1 MPSVKLLSETTVLQS
16 KIILVFLLK
25 EVILDQH
32 GILMTRS
39 ENIYLVGLMGAGKTT
54 IGRQLAKSLSVPFYD
69 SDKAI
74 EESTGVDIPTIFE
87 FEGEEGF
94 RYREQKMIQQLTQL
108 EGIVLA
114 TGGGAILREENR
126 RLLKENGFIV
136 YLQCSVD
143 RILERTRRDTQRPL
157 LKTENPR
164 ERIES
169 LFAQREHLYLSCADY
184 IIDTGI
190 MQSKTVVNHILEE
203 YRSANR

>member
-1 MPSVKLLSETTVLQS
+1 MSR
-16 KIILVFLLK
+16 F
-25 EVILDQH
+25 
-32 GILMTRS
+32 

-54 IGRQLAKSLSVPFYD
+54 IGRQLARALKLPFYD

-94 RYREQKMIQQLTQL
+94 RDREQKMLQQLTKMD
-108 EGIVLA
+108 GIVLA

-126 RLLKENGFIV
+126 QLLKDNGFIV

-157 LKTENPR
+157 LNTADPR
-164 ERIES
+164 ERIET
-169 LFAQREHLYLSCADY
+169 LFAQREPLYLSCADY
-184 IIDTGI
+184 KIDTGVL
-190 MQSKTVVNHILEE
+190 QSKVVVNHILEE
-203 YRSANR
+203 YKSVHR

>member
-1 MPSVKLLSETTVLQS
+1 MSR
-16 KIILVFLLK
+16 F
-25 EVILDQH
+25 
-32 GILMTRS
+32 

-54 IGRQLAKSLSVPFYD
+54 IGRQLARTLKLPFYD

-94 RYREQKMIQQLTQL
+94 RDREQKMIQQLTKMD
-108 EGIVLA
+108 GIVLA

-126 RLLKENGFIV
+126 QLLKENGFIV

-157 LKTENPR
+157 LNTAEPR

-169 LFAQREHLYLSCADY
+169 LFSQREPLYLACADY
-184 IIDTGI
+184 KIDTGVL
-190 MQSKTVVNHILEE
+190 QSKVVVNHILEE
-203 YRSANR
+203 YKSVHR